1 MEKEKVKGTE
11 FWLILIWIYIVAA
24 VYSVLYGSFFMKE
37 IIMTVAGIALLVIFL
52 VRKRKYGAQMKADE
66 MIKRISGISSDFAFI
81 TTIAT
86 ISILSIMLD
95 DYPSLI
101 DARGVLLLLVA
112 VLVVSKVACQLYY
125 SNMRKEVN
133 Y

>member
-24 VYSVLYGSFFMKE
+24 VYSVLYGNFFLKE
-37 IIMTVAGIALLVIFL
+37 IIMTVAGIALLVNFL

-66 MIKRISGISSDFAFI
+66 MIKRVSGISSDFAFI

-86 ISILSIMLD
+86 ISILSITLD
-95 DYPSLI
+95 DFPSLI
-101 DARGVLLLLVA
+101 DARGVLLLLLA

>member
-11 FWLILIWIYIVAA
+11 FWLIPIWIYIVAA
-24 VYSVLYGSFFMKE
+24 VYSVLYGNFFMKE
-37 IIMTVAGIALLVIFL
+37 IIMTVAGIALLVNFL

-66 MIKRISGISSDFAFI
+66 MIKRVSGISSDFAFI